1 MGNYITD
8 CWSIE
13 NKRRRHIKDKSSK
26 DEIFEDMEEG
36 RFAESISFV
45 DIDDKRTFAGLR
57 VVEC

>member
-36 RFAESISFV
+36 RFTESICFV
-45 DIDDKRTFAGLR
+45 DVNDK
-57 VVEC
+57 